1 MCLGATV
8 SLCELVL
15 HPLPCGLAVPLGLQE
30 APSASSESSC
40 LGDAAG
46 AVCEPGP
53 PGSGAAGW
61 GLPAVVAQ
69 LSAALLHCFKG
80 CASTPALQVFC
91 LTSSW
96 VQAWFE
102 FSPKQLFGIL
112 LVSIFSW
119 ARPLVLIFCD
129 GGFDTCK
136 VTLHHYLVVDSLLLM
151 LFCSLGFPGGTLDKM
166 CSVMHFFFSLLAR
179 KNAVCFCFELDCL
192 RPPSFRVSHVQWLW
206 FGCGFPQV
214 EKWMSKP
221 GLPPA
226 GLYPILALSGSLVN
240 LPGRKCKFYKA
251 IVPGFSKFVSQSL
264 VCRFKIID

>member
-1 MCLGATV
+1 MEVVYGFSPNLSLDPDVFGGTV

-46 AVCEPGP
+46 AVCELGP
-53 PGSGAAGW
+53 PASRAAGW

-102 FSPKQLFGIL
+102 LSPKQLFGIL
-112 LVSIFSW
+112 LVSVFSC

-136 VTLHHYLVVDSLLLM
+136 VTLHHYLVVDSLLLI
-151 LFCSLGFPGGTLDKM
+151 LFCSLGFPGGTLD
-166 CSVMHFFFSLLAR
+166 
-179 KNAVCFCFELDCL
+179 
-192 RPPSFRVSHVQWLW
+192 
-206 FGCGFPQV
+206 
-214 EKWMSKP
+214 
-221 GLPPA
+221 
-226 GLYPILALSGSLVN
+226 
-240 LPGRKCKFYKA
+240 
-251 IVPGFSKFVSQSL
+251 
-264 VCRFKIID
+264 

>member
-1 MCLGATV
+1 MSWC
-8 SLCELVL
+8 
-15 HPLPCGLAVPLGLQE
+15 PLPCGLAVPLGLQE

-46 AVCEPGP
+46 AICEPGP
-53 PGSGAAGW
+53 PASGAAGW

-80 CASTPALQVFC
+80 WASTGALQVFC

-102 FSPKQLFGIL
+102 LSPKQLFGIL

-119 ARPLVLIFCD
+119 GSPLVLIFCD

-166 CSVMHFFFSLLAR
+166 CSVMHCFFFFFLPYWQGKRQYVSALNWIAFLHPLL
-179 KNAVCFCFELDCL
+179 E
-192 RPPSFRVSHVQWLW
+192 SHSVHWLW
-206 FGCGFPQV
+206 FGCGCPQV
-214 EKWMSKP
+214 ENRRQNQDC
-221 GLPPA
+221 L
-226 GLYPILALSGSLVN
+226 LQDCI
-240 LPGRKCKFYKA
+240 
-251 IVPGFSKFVSQSL
+251 
-264 VCRFKIID
+264 